1 MKRLKMMKIPIQV
14 NLKEEIKNLSTQKN
28 SMKVITTRPCCKLP
42 RTAEMQKRLRYD
54 LNNSKAYQLQKLN
67 KYYDYICDN
76 RGLLHLFQILLDSG
90 ADPNRMYLLTR
101 VAPIHVASRKGYCAI
116 LDLLLNYGADVNA
129 VSSDGKTCL
138 HVLASKCV
146 STSGDKNFLQCL
158 SRVLNAKGIQVSH
171 YSRN

>member
-1 MKRLKMMKIPIQV
+1 
-14 NLKEEIKNLSTQKN
+14 
-28 SMKVITTRPCCKLP
+28 
-42 RTAEMQKRLRYD
+42 
-54 LNNSKAYQLQKLN
+54 
-67 KYYDYICDN
+67 
-76 RGLLHLFQILLDSG
+76 
-90 ADPNRMYLLTR
+90 MYLLTR